1 MNENSLGYQLA
12 VDFFTRVMCF
22 SLPITIIF
30 GYGNMLVSMFLTS
43 VFGGR
48 FRIGGKHS

>member
-1 MNENSLGYQLA
+1 MENNDFSLMISQE
-12 VDFFTRVMCF
+12 FFLRVILF

-30 GYGNMLVSMFLTS
+30 GYANMLISMFLQS

-48 FRIGGKHS
+48 FRIGGKR

>member
-1 MNENSLGYQLA
+1 MSENSLAYQLA
-12 VDFFTRVMCF
+12 SDLFQRVICF

-30 GYGNMLVSMFLTS
+30 GFGNMLVSMFLTS

-48 FRIGGKHS
+48 FRIGGKRS